1 MTVAGVLLMLAG
13 LAMFLSGFAYHPDSR
28 SRSRINV
35 ATIAFAYVGLVLAL
49 TSKLVESS
57 AP

>member
-1 MTVAGVLLMLAG
+1 MLAG

-28 SRSRINV
+28 ARSRINV
-35 ATIAFAYVGLVLAL
+35 STILFAYIGLVLAL
-49 TSKLVESS
+49 TAKLVESS